1 MKIAFLNMYS
11 GVVNR
16 GAETFVHEIAQRL
29 TKHNEVT
36 LFQFGDKRGRE
47 SYNVISIPMKINW
60 SSKDMTGTIWRR
72 LFIDYWSLL
81 ILLFTL
87 KSIRKIIKEKFEI
100 IVPLNGGWQPA
111 LIRIIT
117 WIYGGKMVISGQ
129 SGIGWDERN
138 NLWCFPDCFVALSS
152 YAKNWAKRVNPF
164 VKTEYVPNGV
174 DIQKFNQNGDKLKI
188 DLKKPI
194 ILTVGAL
201 TPSKRIDL
209 VVKAISKMK
218 DASLLVVGDGEQ
230 RDELTRIGEGLM
242 KNRFQLIKLPF
253 EQMPKAYRTANLFT
267 LVSESYYSFEIVLA
281 EAMAT
286 NLPVVANDDPIRGE
300 IVENAGILVDPTD
313 TDTYAKALEKA
324 LQTDWGDKPR
334 KQAEKFSWDKVV
346 KMYEN
351 LFEDLIAQS

>member
-29 TKHNEVT
+29 TEHNEVT

-87 KSIRKIIKEKFEI
+87 KSIRKIIKERFD
-100 IVPLNGGWQPA
+100 IVIPINGGWQPA

-117 WIYGGKMVISGQ
+117 WLYGGKMIISGQ
-129 SGIGWDERN
+129 SGIGWDDRN
-138 NLWCFPDCFVALSS
+138 NLWCFPDYFVALSS

-174 DIQKFNQNGDKLKI
+174 DIQKFNQKGDKLKI

-209 VVKAISKMK
+209 VIKAVSKLK
-218 DASLLVVGDGEQ
+218 NVSLVVIGDGDLKQ
-230 RDELTRIGEGLM
+230 KLHELGKKLL
-242 KNRFQLIKLPF
+242 KNRFRLMKLPF
-253 EQMPKAYRTANLFT
+253 EQMPKAYRTADLFT

-286 NLPVVANDDPIRGE
+286 NLPVVADDDPIRRE
-300 IVENAGILVDPTD
+300 IVGDAGILVDPTD
-313 TDTYAKALEKA
+313 ADGYAKALDRA
-324 LQTDWGDKPR
+324 LNANWDNKPR
-334 KQAEKFSWDKVV
+334 KQAEKFSWDTITEKYGEIFR
-346 KMYEN
+346 K
-351 LFEDLIAQS
+351 L